1 VTEHRASFFSH
12 APRDADDR
20 QVNRVPHA
28 RAEEADRGSI
38 GAAGSRFAHDFS
50 AIRVSTP
57 AAASNASGLVRMP
70 HAVFDSLPSPG
81 HPLDAAARAYME
93 PLFGHDFSRVR
104 VHVDA
109 SAAESAAAVGANAY
123 TVGQHVVFGRGRFD
137 PASDGGRRLMAH
149 ELAHTVQQR
158 STRTEPLGRAQS
170 REHEAE
176 HAAERVAS
184 GRNVS
189 GLTTSGLALACQP
202 SGGMDTPVEDQR
214 AKARTRREEARKL
227 QQFKRSKEWRAYVQA
242 ARELAAADARLE
254 AFKKSKDYAT
264 LVRLDEAKARLAQV
278 LVERSRKESELTAAK
293 AAEALAREKAA
304 QAEERYR
311 QAMVQ
316 AQESA
321 RSARFATRL
330 LSVPAA
336 IGHTVEAVVAC
347 PLAETGIGAVGCI
360 HGFTSLYSDLD
371 TLVNDNQQPNLFHQA
386 GVGVAKLAGAS
397 DETANAVGAGVDTAG
412 SFAALSMPAYY
423 PSPTIET
430 GPVPRLGPPAA
441 EPPTPR
447 GPSVAAEAPPIAEP
461 MPPAAQTAPT
471 TTAPG
476 RSGFMGALAVKLRLL
491 GAPVVRGA
499 DEFNVHAPG
508 GAPAEV
514 STAEP
519 AAVTSPAP
527 MRPGSTAPTPDA
539 PASTQSVATA
549 TAPSV
554 RGVPGP
560 STTQVTTAASGPV
573 DPLPAPTPPAAAV
586 SARVLGSQR
595 PSTVP
600 VTAPGQIGQGQ
611 PGAIAAAVGSA
622 RQRAQPAAGAGQG
635 QAVRTPHSGTQP
647 SAPTVVAASHSP
659 DVDQMVASYRAAT
672 QGTRDIVNVTDNEIA
687 YVFDVT
693 KPQAGRN
700 VANRVIAVSG
710 VSGPSHGARDKSRM
724 AGHPNPSGADRGHLS
739 SRGQGGGYDINLA
752 PQDPRL
758 NRGWSLHGREWRA
771 IERYLADNPG
781 THFVVRLIYTDDSDW
796 ADRFEYSVRQPD
808 GQWRTTHF
816 DNPRPARH

>member
-1 VTEHRASFFSH
+1 
-12 APRDADDR
+12 
-20 QVNRVPHA
+20 
-28 RAEEADRGSI
+28 
-38 GAAGSRFAHDFS
+38 
-50 AIRVSTP
+50 
-57 AAASNASGLVRMP
+57 
-70 HAVFDSLPSPG
+70 
-81 HPLDAAARAYME
+81 
-93 PLFGHDFSRVR
+93 
-104 VHVDA
+104 
-109 SAAESAAAVGANAY
+109 
-123 TVGQHVVFGRGRFD
+123 
-137 PASDGGRRLMAH
+137 
-149 ELAHTVQQR
+149 
-158 STRTEPLGRAQS
+158 
-170 REHEAE
+170 
-176 HAAERVAS
+176 
-184 GRNVS
+184 
-189 GLTTSGLALACQP
+189 
-202 SGGMDTPVEDQR
+202 
-214 AKARTRREEARKL
+214 
-227 QQFKRSKEWRAYVQA
+227 
-242 ARELAAADARLE
+242 
-254 AFKKSKDYAT
+254 
-264 LVRLDEAKARLAQV
+264 
-278 LVERSRKESELTAAK
+278 
-293 AAEALAREKAA
+293 
-304 QAEERYR
+304 
-311 QAMVQ
+311 
-316 AQESA
+316 
-321 RSARFATRL
+321 
-330 LSVPAA
+330 
-336 IGHTVEAVVAC
+336 
-347 PLAETGIGAVGCI
+347 
-360 HGFTSLYSDLD
+360 
-371 TLVNDNQQPNLFHQA
+371 
-386 GVGVAKLAGAS
+386 
-397 DETANAVGAGVDTAG
+397 
-412 SFAALSMPAYY
+412 
-423 PSPTIET
+423 
-430 GPVPRLGPPAA
+430 
-441 EPPTPR
+441 
-447 GPSVAAEAPPIAEP
+447 
-461 MPPAAQTAPT
+461 
-471 TTAPG
+471 
-476 RSGFMGALAVKLRLL
+476 
-491 GAPVVRGA
+491 
-499 DEFNVHAPG
+499 VHAPG

-539 PASTQSVATA
+539 SASTQSVVPATA

-560 STTQVTTAASGPV
+560 STTQLTTAASGPV
-573 DPLPAPTPPAAAV
+573 DPLPAPPPPAAAV